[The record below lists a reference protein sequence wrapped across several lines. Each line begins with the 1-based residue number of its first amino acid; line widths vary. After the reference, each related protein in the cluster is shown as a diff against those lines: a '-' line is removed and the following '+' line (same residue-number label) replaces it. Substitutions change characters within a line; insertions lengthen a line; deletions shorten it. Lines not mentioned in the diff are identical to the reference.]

1 MDEAVFSFSAADGT
15 DVAAY
20 RWTGDGP
27 PKAIVQIAH
36 GMGEHAARYRRLAE
50 ALTAAGY
57 VVYANDH
64 RGHGKTAGSA
74 DHHGDLGAGGWTGL
88 VGDLGELTA
97 IARREHPGIPL
108 VLVGHS
114 MGSFALQGYLLDHSA
129 DLDAAVLS
137 GTSAIDVIAPG
148 IDPTQEVDL
157 SVFNAAFQP
166 ARTDYDWL
174 SRDPDEVDAYVAD
187 PACGFGLNPQ
197 ATAQMLDGLAA
208 TADPARLGGIR
219 AELPIYLLSGDAD
232 PLAGGGPLIDLVAD
246 RYRENGVRDVTV
258 VLYPG
263 ARHEVFN
270 ETNRDEITADL
281 ITWLDRVT
289 ARLTARRVR
298 LSCARRSAP
307 LGRMGSHHW

>member
-1 MDEAVFSFSAADGT
+1 MNAMDETVFSFATADGT
-15 DVAAY
+15 NVVAY
-20 RWTGDGP
+20 RWTGTRP

-50 ALTAAGY
+50 ALTVARYA
-57 VVYANDH
+57 VYANDH

-74 DHHGDLGAGGWTGL
+74 DHHGDLGSGGWTGL
-88 VGDLGELTA
+88 VSDLGELSA

-148 IDPTQEVDL
+148 VDPTKEVDL
-157 SVFNAAFQP
+157 SAFNAAFEP

-187 PACGFGLNPQ
+187 PACGFGLNPGS
-197 ATAQMLDGLAA
+197 TAAMLDGLAG
-208 TADPARLGGIR
+208 TADAARLGGIR
-219 AELPIYLLSGDAD
+219 SDLPVYLVSGDAD
-232 PLAGGGPLIDLVAD
+232 PIAGGGALIDLVAD
-246 RYRENGVRDVTV
+246 RYRQAGVHDVTV

-270 ETNRDEITADL
+270 ETNRDEITAAL
-281 ITWLDRVT
+281 VAWLDRVT
-289 ARLTARRVR
+289 AR
-298 LSCARRSAP
+298 
-307 LGRMGSHHW
+307 